1 MKGSSGFPVG
11 KIATPVWLV
20 GHMGDKDLYAQILGI
35 GSPWQVEAVDLRLHA
50 SEIHIVVG
58 LARGKHAAVP
68 LYILESSVAVVPGAL
83 KPRMTLKLWDTDP
96 TAPAPTRHYWVMSFR
111 TRPRRGPSPRFSAPG
126 NHD

>member
-1 MKGSSGFPVG
+1 
-11 KIATPVWLV
+11 
-20 GHMGDKDLYAQILGI
+20 MGDKGLYAQILGI

-83 KPRMTLKLWDTDP
+83 KRGLGRAGVSAEYRILNIEQGILKWWWAVRYSLLDIRYSIFGRGRARALAHRA
-96 TAPAPTRHYWVMSFR
+96 TAMPS
-111 TRPRRGPSPRFSAPG
+111 RGT
-126 NHD
+126 